1 MKASMYVFMIAIVD
15 FLCENVVLTENSV
28 AIYTS
33 KRERNSG
40 KTACFMMHIFSNSLK
55 DDSED

>member
-1 MKASMYVFMIAIVD
+1 MKASINVFMIAIVD
-15 FLCENVVLTENSV
+15 FLCEYFVLAENSV

-40 KTACFMMHIFSNSLK
+40 KTAL
-55 DDSED
+55 